1 MTTDADGE
9 TDGTHEAAGLVVAQP
24 LANIRVVLVEPAS
37 PGNIGS
43 VARVLKN
50 TGIENLVLVRPAPWR
65 EEPETHWM
73 AHGSAEILATAR
85 QVETLEEALSG
96 THFVMGT
103 THRQGRFRVVEQ
115 RHESACAEAAQL
127 CQQYP
132 VAVVFGSE
140 KDGLSRDELRLCHR
154 LVRIPSAVDHPSF
167 NLSQAVLLIA
177 YELFRAQPLVP
188 LPEAAP
194 LASVD
199 DFERV
204 VHHVLES
211 LTTIGFKP
219 FNDDMSNFERVLRR
233 FLSRAPL
240 ERRDAWVLHRICGQ
254 ISKFCRRFERGV

>member
-115 RHESACAEAAQL
+115 R
-127 CQQYP
+127 
-132 VAVVFGSE
+132 
-140 KDGLSRDELRLCHR
+140 
-154 LVRIPSAVDHPSF
+154 
-167 NLSQAVLLIA
+167 
-177 YELFRAQPLVP
+177 
-188 LPEAAP
+188 
-194 LASVD
+194 
-199 DFERV
+199 
-204 VHHVLES
+204 
-211 LTTIGFKP
+211 
-219 FNDDMSNFERVLRR
+219 
-233 FLSRAPL
+233 
-240 ERRDAWVLHRICGQ
+240 
-254 ISKFCRRFERGV
+254 